1 MNIDP
6 NFNKPFSKKVHFL
19 RSAYLYCSLLA
30 ASAVCALVVYLQLGS
45 LYMWPLLNG
54 SGYHDNVYRGCIT
67 TAGLLI
73 LTMLS
78 LAVKSNDI
86 SRLQKY
92 PLFRMLQVATAVM
105 GGLAIYPMA
114 TDYFYDLP
122 AWISWLVV
130 IFAALSTGLSIW
142 SARFLAMQ
150 FGVLCVVI
158 GAYQNAPHFMW
169 DITDTNHLLNTY
181 ALLIAFVTL
190 ATLSSLLS
198 STGVAKQ
205 TRNVL
210 FRVFCN
216 ALKPSKQTFFLL
228 LGFAVITP
236 YVFSAIAKV
245 YFSSDTVWRVD
256 GISWIWKENLGNL
269 FRWCYYYGCHW
280 LPPSISA
287 DFVFQSLELSSIPA
301 NALVLISEATVI
313 FLIISKRITVWSL
326 LFLQFFHVFVTPI
339 AGVYFWYW
347 FVVNTIFLFFY
358 MKKSQDIVWRNI
370 SFCQRIVLT
379 CVALVVSPLIFHMSA
394 LGWIDPPNIQVFS
407 WHMVTDESVDHQD
420 PLSFTDTTT
429 GEKFVAIN
437 PNTFYPYEKNFGM
450 SWRFQ
455 RILDGFNLD
464 GNIQAQ
470 NALLGK
476 TKEPYIKD
484 ISSTIR
490 KRASQQSANP
500 PEVPTLADWYKW
512 RVASDTYYHGLM
524 PKDPYRLIQT
534 LDSFFPKYHARKH
547 RRVISS
553 PPFYTHIFYNPW
565 TLKEDIARD
574 NSVRGYALVKHTIS
588 PHDGA
593 LHGGVVKEI
602 LYRYDLPNQENQFVQ
617 K

>member
-6 NFNKPFSKKVHFL
+6 KFNKPFSKKVHFL
-19 RSAYLYCSLLA
+19 RSVYLYCSLLA

-67 TAGLLI
+67 TAGLLV

-78 LAVKSNDI
+78 LAAKSNDI

-205 TRNVL
+205 TRYAL

-216 ALKPSKQTFFLL
+216 ALKPSSQTFFLL

-245 YFSSDTVWRVD
+245 YFSSDTAWRVD

-287 DFVFQSLELSSIPA
+287 DFVFRSLELSSIPA

-339 AGVYFWYW
+339 AGVYFWY
-347 FVVNTIFLFFY
+347 
-358 MKKSQDIVWRNI
+358 
-370 SFCQRIVLT
+370 
-379 CVALVVSPLIFHMSA
+379 
-394 LGWIDPPNIQVFS
+394 
-407 WHMVTDESVDHQD
+407 
-420 PLSFTDTTT
+420 
-429 GEKFVAIN
+429 
-437 PNTFYPYEKNFGM
+437 
-450 SWRFQ
+450 
-455 RILDGFNLD
+455 
-464 GNIQAQ
+464 
-470 NALLGK
+470 
-476 TKEPYIKD
+476 
-484 ISSTIR
+484 
-490 KRASQQSANP
+490 
-500 PEVPTLADWYKW
+500 
-512 RVASDTYYHGLM
+512 
-524 PKDPYRLIQT
+524 
-534 LDSFFPKYHARKH
+534 
-547 RRVISS
+547 
-553 PPFYTHIFYNPW
+553 
-565 TLKEDIARD
+565 
-574 NSVRGYALVKHTIS
+574 
-588 PHDGA
+588 
-593 LHGGVVKEI
+593 
-602 LYRYDLPNQENQFVQ
+602 
-617 K
+617 